1 MENETNEVETVDLDT
16 EYSVPEWWANSYGR
30 SNRSYW
36 D

>member
-1 MENETNEVETVDLDT
+1 MDNETTNETTTD
-16 EYSVPEWWANSYGR
+16 EYAVPTWWTNSYGR

>member
-1 MENETNEVETVDLDT
+1 MENETKEDEYTV
-16 EYSVPEWWANSYGR
+16 PAWWTNSYGR